1 MKLQKNISLKPYHSF
16 ACEETAAYFTIVQS
30 KEALIEALNWAK
42 ENNQPYLIVGS
53 GSNILFTK
61 TFDGLVIKMEVTGI
75 QKMQENAS
83 DVILQVGAGE
93 NWSHFVSYCVHKSW
107 GGLENLSL
115 IPGTVGAA
123 PIQNIGAY
131 GVEVGEHIQHV
142 NAFDTITHEWVTIA
156 QQDCAF
162 GYRESIFKKEANR
175 YIVCAI
181 QFKLSKQP
189 LLRTDYGAIKAV
201 LHERGIRNPSVE
213 SIASAVIYIRSNK
226 LPDPKKL
233 GNAGSFFKNPVIT
246 KTQYDQLILQFADL
260 IAYPINDH
268 IYKIA
273 AGWLIEACGWKGV
286 IKDQVGCYKDQAL
299 VIVNYGTTKGK
310 TIFDFSEAII
320 QSVQDKFGVV
330 LEREVNIL

>member
-1 MKLQKNISLKPYHSF
+1 MKLQKNISLKSYHSF
-16 ACEETAAYFTIVQS
+16 ACEETAAYFLTIQT
-30 KEALIEALNWAK
+30 KDALIEAINWAK
-42 ENNQPYLIVGS
+42 ENDQPYLVLGA

-61 TFDGLVIKMEVTGI
+61 HFDGLVLKMEITGI
-75 QKMQENAS
+75 QKIQETAS
-83 DVILQVGAGE
+83 NVLLQVGAGE

-131 GVEVGEHIQHV
+131 GVEVGEHILSV
-142 NAFDTITHEWVTIA
+142 NAFDTLKNEWVTIA
-156 QQDCAF
+156 QHDCAF
-162 GYRESIFKKEANR
+162 GYRESIFKKETNR
-175 YIVCAI
+175 YIVCSV

-189 LLRTDYGAIKAV
+189 MLRTDYGAIKAV
-201 LHERGIRNPSVE
+201 LHQRGIRNPSIE
-213 SIASAVIYIRSNK
+213 SIASAVTYIRSNK

-233 GNAGSFFKNPVIT
+233 GNAGSFFKNPIIT
-246 KTQYDQLILQFADL
+246 KSQYDQLILAFPDL

-268 IYKIA
+268 HYKIA

-286 IKDQVGCYKDQAL
+286 TKDQVGCYKDQAL
-299 VIVNYGTTKGK
+299 VIVNYGATKGR

-320 QSVQDKFGVV
+320 QSVQNKFGVV